1 MTSRSR
7 IDPEDLHRLIIQ
19 GKAPAILDVRTAAEF
34 DQGHVPGAEHL
45 PFQSVLA
52 RARQL
57 HASPG
62 EPVVVSCG
70 HGPRAYIA
78 AAALR
83 TRGFRA
89 IVLLKGHMTRWR
101 SLGLPE
107 QRGR

>member
-1 MTSRSR
+1 MASGSR
-7 IDPEDLHRLIIQ
+7 IDPEDLHRLITQ

-34 DQGHVPGAEHL
+34 DEGHVPGAEHM

-57 HASPG
+57 RASPG
-62 EPVVVSCG
+62 EPLIVYCG

-83 TRGFRA
+83 ARGFRA
-89 IVLLKGHMTRWR
+89 IVFLKGHMTRWR
-101 SLGLPE
+101 RLGLPE
-107 QRGR
+107 E